1 MSGTGTGQRS
11 PTVLPAV
18 GRAVCSAVL
27 MVWLGLTAGC
37 RSGLPSGS
45 PQEARLVPE
54 LPPPP
59 VPAPAEVAEV
69 PERTA
74 REVAPEGDTG
84 SARAESSRRE
94 IAEATCTVAVLC
106 ADDRQDP
113 GLTAFLGLWE
123 AAQVLCPRHV
133 VVLGEVG
140 FAEGGRLRS
149 HGLSVPIAGGARA
162 GEHIAFPGYPAAS
175 ALERLRVDC
184 GHGILLFLSAP
195 ALRRDLQEQ
204 LAWLRANLVSG
215 PDDAARVLFFDCP
228 VWDSDPGLWAQVR
241 NVFEA
246 AGGGHVF
253 CGASQRFSWWQDGRL
268 QCQSVRPASAPSA
281 LPPSVADGEF
291 TGLLWITMEPQATT
305 WRVIDPLTVQ
315 PPQVFARRFQE
326 ERRALHASLQASA
339 ILAADGI
346 TEVRCANPTDAMLTF
361 DAEWHFDGN
370 AGRVEP
376 QMLGFSLGPGQ
387 AFRQRF
393 HLQTDGDLPL
403 KFAAPRLR
411 LRTTCRDGLGQ
422 SVPVRL
428 EVLPHVR
435 LGGPLGQLG
444 DAFAADGDLGDWP
457 FGGLP
462 INHESQV
469 VLQREAWRGATDFS
483 GTLYMG
489 EQEGRLCAAV
499 AVRHQPGDA
508 VGCLLLID
516 LRTTSGGE
524 YEPGDGPLTVSV
536 SPKGQVT
543 IHGASADAVRAAWKP
558 AADGGI
564 LEVAVA
570 ADAFEGG
577 QLPPELLADVV
588 LTRDGLSGDPVTRL
602 CLSGDGQGLRNSC
615 LYARL
620 QRLPRGNRASTPGVT
635 VP

>member
-1 MSGTGTGQRS
+1 MSGMGTGQRS
-11 PTVLPAV
+11 PTVSPTL
-18 GRAVCSAVL
+18 GRAVYSVALLVL
-27 MVWLGLTAGC
+27 LGLAAGC

-59 VPAPAEVAEV
+59 VPAPAVGAEV
-69 PERTA
+69 PDHTVCEVTPEVVA
-74 REVAPEGDTG
+74 R
-84 SARAESSRRE
+84 SARAEPSRSE
-94 IAEATCTVAVLC
+94 TPEAPCTVAVLC
-106 ADDRQDP
+106 ADERQDP
-113 GLTAFLGLWE
+113 GLAAFLGLWE

-149 HGLSVPIAGGARA
+149 HDLSVPLAVGAGA
-162 GEHIAFPGYPAAS
+162 GEHIAFPGYPAAA

-184 GHGILLFLSAP
+184 GHGILLFLSAQ

-204 LAWLRANLVSG
+204 LAWLRTNLVSG
-215 PDDAARVLFFDCP
+215 ADDVARVLFLDCP

-241 NVFEA
+241 RVFEA

-253 CGASQRFSWWQDGRL
+253 CGASPRFSWWQEGRL

-281 LPPSVADGEF
+281 LPPRVADGEF
-291 TGLLWITMEPQATT
+291 AGLLWITMEPQTT
-305 WRVIDPLTVQ
+305 AWRVIDPLTVQ
-315 PPQVFARRFQE
+315 PPQVFARRLQE
-326 ERRALHASLQASA
+326 ERRALRASLQASA

-346 TEVRCANPTDAMLTF
+346 TEVRCANPTDGMLTF

-370 AGRVEP
+370 AGSVEP

-435 LGGPLGQLG
+435 MGGPLGQLG

-462 INHESQV
+462 INHTSQV
-469 VLQREAWRGATDFS
+469 VLQREAWRGTTDFS

-489 EQEGRLCAAV
+489 EQEGRLCAAI
-499 AVRHQPGDA
+499 AVRHQPGDE

-536 SPKGQVT
+536 SPQGQVA
-543 IHGASADAVRAAWKP
+543 IHGAAVDAVRAAWKP
-558 AADGGI
+558 AADGGV

-570 ADAFEGG
+570 ALAIEGG

-588 LTRDGLSGDPVTRL
+588 LTRYGLSGDPVTRL
-602 CLSGDGQGLRNSC
+602 CLSGDGQGLQNSC

-620 QRLPRGNRASTPGVT
+620 QRLPPGSRASAPGVT
-635 VP
+635 GP